1 MLRAHPIFS
10 KIFKMIK
17 KNLIG
22 KIYHIEGEYNY
33 GRLYK
38 ITHGWRGRLPF
49 YSVTQ
54 GGGIHIIDLVHWYLN
69 LKIKIRT
76 I

>member
-1 MLRAHPIFS
+1 MLRAHPIFI

-54 GGGIHIIDLVHWYLN
+54 GGGIHIIDLIQSTDPKN
-69 LKIKIRT
+69 GP
-76 I
+76 